1 MAVGNLTAL
10 VKYAQ
15 DVFELEPDT
24 VMFMLPVSAMLLGC
38 AVLLVAWRMMRVLQK
53 PPPSDP

>member
-1 MAVGNLTAL
+1 MAVGNLTVL

-15 DVFELEPDT
+15 DVFGLEPDS
-24 VMFMLPVSAMLLGC
+24 VMFVLPVSAMVVAC
-38 AVLLVAWRMMRVLQK
+38 AVLLVAWRMLRVLQT

>member
-1 MAVGNLTAL
+1 MAVGNLTGL

-15 DVFELEPDT
+15 DVFGLEPDT
-24 VMFMLPVSAMLLGC
+24 VMFLLPVSAMLVGC